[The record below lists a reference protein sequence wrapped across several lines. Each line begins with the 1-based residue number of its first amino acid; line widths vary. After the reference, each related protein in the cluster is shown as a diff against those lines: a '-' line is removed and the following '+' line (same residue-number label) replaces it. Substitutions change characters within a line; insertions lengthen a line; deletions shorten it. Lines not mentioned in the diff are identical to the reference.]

1 MNKNEVKT
9 VKKRIYF
16 FKKEKLVSDEISEK
30 YTKEIESY
38 IRGFII
44 SMLSVF

>member
-9 VKKRIYF
+9 VKRIYF
-16 FKKEKLVSDEISEK
+16 FEKKTCKCEILEK
-30 YTKEIESY
+30 YTKEIECY
-38 IRGFII
+38 IGGFII